1 MKAPTTK
8 FAVVAYV
15 AATFL
20 IGALAGGAVG
30 YGYGRKPIVRPFD
43 REAMRAHICDTLTSK
58 LGLSTE
64 QQKQLDPIV
73 RQNMEE
79 FDADRRQQMAKMGER
94 MKAGSLRIRAILTPE
109 QQVKFDELERQ
120 RWKDRERNHDRPKPK
135 AESAVPAFGAT
146 AGTPAGRQICQ
157 NSAPCPGPV
166 GAQDERRTGLSPVPA
181 RP

>member
-8 FAVVAYV
+8 LAAVAYV

-43 REAMRAHICDTLTSK
+43 REAMRAHICNDLTSK
-58 LGLSTE
+58 LDLTPA
-64 QQKQLDPIV
+64 QQQQLDPIV

-94 MKAGSLRIRAILTPE
+94 MKAGSQRIRAILTPE

-146 AGTPAGRQICQ
+146 AGAPADRQICQ

>member
-1 MKAPTTK
+1 MKAPTTQL
-8 FAVVAYV
+8 AAVAYI

-43 REAMRAHICDTLTSK
+43 REAMRAHICNDLTSK
-58 LGLSTE
+58 LDLTPA
-64 QQKQLDPIV
+64 QQQQLDPIV

-94 MKAGSLRIRAILTPE
+94 MKAGSQRIRAILTPG

-120 RWKDRERNHDRPKPK
+120 RWTDRERNHDRPRPK
-135 AESAVPAFGAT
+135 AEAAVPAFGAT
-146 AGTPAGRQICQ
+146 AGALADRQICQ
-157 NSAPCPGPV
+157 DSAARPGPV
-166 GAQDERRTGLSPVPA
+166 GAQDGRRTGLSPVPA

>member
-8 FAVVAYV
+8 LAAVAYV

-43 REAMRAHICDTLTSK
+43 REAMRAHICDSLTTK
-58 LGLSTE
+58 LGLTPA
-64 QQKQLDPIV
+64 QQQQLDPIV

-79 FDADRRQQMAKMGER
+79 FDADRRQQMAKMGDR
-94 MKAGSLRIRAILTPE
+94 MKEGSLRIRAILTPE
-109 QQVKFDELERQ
+109 QQVKFDALEKE
-120 RWKDRERNHDRPKPK
+120 RWKDREKNHDRSKPK
-135 AESAVPAFGAT
+135 AALDLPAFGAT
-146 AGTPAGRQICQ
+146 SGHPSDHPICQ
-157 NSAPCPGPV
+157 NSAPCPGPA
-166 GAQDERRTGLSPVPA
+166 GTQDERRTGLSPVPA